1 MAKWNVVLST
11 TEPYNYI
18 GIINVRQGNRNS
30 EVMEAVLTENSKPMD
45 LSQCKVFIESLLGN
59 KYAVERAAKI
69 IDAKNGRIQYTF
81 DEYTMQMI
89 HEQTANFKIVKGE
102 DVIATTQDFSYF
114 VVRAVS
120 KTEGEMGS
128 YWQTVEDLIADMT
141 EYINSG
147 KGDFDQWMK
156 DRKEEFEAWRDKQQ
170 DSFEAWKNDQ
180 QSSFQD
186 WRDGQESD
194 YLLWFESIKDIL
206 KGIDPGGT
214 MLAELMDA
222 RVDLQGVRHDSIKE
236 RLIADLEYIYKK
248 VKYQLDLIVYK
259 HIPVGNKI
267 TIEHDSE
274 YQPDVKVTYYQNAID
289 TELDGLDTSG
299 QFGGGTIYNVPTQL
313 SFDRKKTHVEM
324 PLYYALN
331 NGEYIVH
338 DDHLLLIIE
347 GNKTLHFT
355 MADAKII
362 KAYVNDGQTEVVRI
376 PENLELFIKDDS
388 TVELRWKRGMLSGN

>member
-30 EVMEAVLTENSKPMD
+30 EVMEAVLTENSKPMN
-45 LSQCKVFIESLLGN
+45 LSQCKVFIEALLGN

-141 EYINSG
+141 EYINKG
-147 KGDFDQWMK
+147 QGDFDQWMK
-156 DRKEEFEAWRDKQQ
+156 DRKEEFEAWRDAQQ
-170 DSFEAWKNDQ
+170 
-180 QSSFQD
+180 
-186 WRDGQESD
+186 GD
-194 YLLWFESIKDIL
+194 YLNWFESIKDIL
-206 KGIDPGGT
+206 KSIDPGGI

-236 RLIADLEYIYKK
+236 RLLADFEYIYKK
-248 VKYQLDLIVYK
+248 IKYQLDLIVYK
-259 HIPVGNKI
+259 HIAVGNKI

-274 YQPDVKVTYYQNAID
+274 YQPEVKVTYYHDALS
-289 TELDGLDTSG
+289 TETDGLDTSG
-299 QFGGGTIYNVPTQL
+299 NFGGGTIYNVTTQL

-331 NGEYIVH
+331 EGDYVVH
-338 DDHLLLIIE
+338 DKHTLLIIE
-347 GNKTLHFT
+347 GNKTLCFT
-355 MADAKII
+355 MSAANIT
-362 KAYVNDGQTEVVRI
+362 KAYINDGQTEVLRI

-388 TVELRWKRGMLSGN
+388 TVQLKWKRGVINGN

>member
-30 EVMEAVLTENSKPMD
+30 EVMEAIITENGRPVD
-45 LSQCKVFIESLLGN
+45 LSQCKVFIEALLGN
-59 KYAVERAAKI
+59 KFTVERAAKL
-69 IDAKNGRIQYTF
+69 IDAKNGKIQYTF

-141 EYINSG
+141 DYINKG

-156 DRKEEFEAWRDKQQ
+156 DRKEEFEAWRDAQQ
-170 DSFEAWKNDQ
+170 
-180 QSSFQD
+180 
-186 WRDGQESD
+186 GD
-194 YLLWFESIKDIL
+194 YLNWFESIKDIL
-206 KGIDPGGT
+206 KSIDPGGV
-214 MLAELMDA
+214 MLSELMDA
-222 RVDLQGVRHDSIKE
+222 RVDLQGVRHESIKE

-248 VKYQLDLIVYK
+248 IKYQLDLIVYK

-274 YQPDVKVTYYQNAID
+274 YQPEVRTTFSQNAIG
-289 TELDGLDTSG
+289 TETDGLDTSD

-331 NGEYIVH
+331 TGDYIVH
-338 DDHLLLIIE
+338 DKHTLLIIE
-347 GNKTLHFT
+347 GNKTLCFT
-355 MADAKII
+355 MGSANIT
-362 KAYVNDGQTEVVRI
+362 KAYINDGQTEVVRI

-388 TVELRWKRGMLSGN
+388 TVELKWKRGMLNGN

>member
-1 MAKWNVVLST
+1 M
-11 TEPYNYI
+11 
-18 GIINVRQGNRNS
+18 
-30 EVMEAVLTENSKPMD
+30 
-45 LSQCKVFIESLLGN
+45 
-59 KYAVERAAKI
+59 ERAAKL
-69 IDAKNGRIQYTF
+69 IDAKNGKIQYTF

-141 EYINSG
+141 DYINKG

-156 DRKEEFEAWRDKQQ
+156 DRKEEFEAWRDAQQ
-170 DSFEAWKNDQ
+170 
-180 QSSFQD
+180 
-186 WRDGQESD
+186 GD
-194 YLLWFESIKDIL
+194 YLNWFESIKDIL
-206 KGIDPGGT
+206 KSIDPGGV
-214 MLAELMDA
+214 MLSELMDA
-222 RVDLQGVRHDSIKE
+222 RVDLQGVRHESIKE

-248 VKYQLDLIVYK
+248 IKYQLDLIVYK

-274 YQPDVKVTYYQNAID
+274 YQPEVRTTFYQNAIG
-289 TELDGLDTSG
+289 TETDGLDTSD

-331 NGEYIVH
+331 TGDYIVH
-338 DDHLLLIIE
+338 DKHTLLIIE
-347 GNKTLHFT
+347 GNKTLCFT
-355 MADAKII
+355 MGSANIT
-362 KAYVNDGQTEVVRI
+362 KAYINDGQTEVVRI

-388 TVELRWKRGMLSGN
+388 TVELKWKRGMLNGN

>member
-30 EVMEAVLTENSKPMD
+30 EVMEAVLTENSKPMN
-45 LSQCKVFIESLLGN
+45 LSQCKVFIEALLGN

-128 YWQTVEDLIADMT
+128 YWQTIEDLLADMT
-141 EYINSG
+141 EYINKG

-156 DRKEEFEAWRDKQQ
+156 DRKEEFEAWRDAQQ
-170 DSFEAWKNDQ
+170 
-180 QSSFQD
+180 
-186 WRDGQESD
+186 GD
-194 YLLWFESIKDIL
+194 YLNWFESIKDIL
-206 KGIDPGGT
+206 KSIDPGGI

-222 RVDLQGVRHDSIKE
+222 RVDLQGVRHGSIKE
-236 RLIADLEYIYKK
+236 RLLADFEYIYTKI
-248 VKYQLDLIVYK
+248 KYQLDLIVYK
-259 HIPVGNKI
+259 HIAVGNKI

-274 YQPDVKVTYYQNAID
+274 YQPEVKVTYYHDALS
-289 TELDGLDTSG
+289 TETDGLATSG
-299 QFGGGTIYNVPTQL
+299 NFGGGTIYNVPTQL

-331 NGEYIVH
+331 EGDYVVH
-338 DDHLLLIIE
+338 DNHTLLIIE
-347 GNKTLHFT
+347 GNRTLCFT
-355 MADAKII
+355 MASANII

-388 TVELRWKRGMLSGN
+388 TVQLKWKRGVINGN

>member
-1 MAKWNVVLST
+1 
-11 TEPYNYI
+11 
-18 GIINVRQGNRNS
+18 
-30 EVMEAVLTENSKPMD
+30 MD
-45 LSQCKVFIESLLGN
+45 LSQCKVFIEALLGN
-59 KYAVERAAKI
+59 KFTVERAAKL
-69 IDAKNGRIQYTF
+69 IDAKNGKIQYTF

-141 EYINSG
+141 DYINKG

-156 DRKEEFEAWRDKQQ
+156 DRKEEFEAWRDAQQ
-170 DSFEAWKNDQ
+170 
-180 QSSFQD
+180 
-186 WRDGQESD
+186 GD
-194 YLLWFESIKDIL
+194 YLNWFESIKDIL
-206 KGIDPGGT
+206 KSIDPGGV
-214 MLAELMDA
+214 MLSELMDA
-222 RVDLQGVRHDSIKE
+222 RVDLQGVRHESIKE

-248 VKYQLDLIVYK
+248 IKYQLDLIVYK

-274 YQPDVKVTYYQNAID
+274 YQPEVRTTFYQNAIG
-289 TELDGLDTSG
+289 TETDGLDTSD

-331 NGEYIVH
+331 TGDYIVH
-338 DDHLLLIIE
+338 DKHTLLIIE
-347 GNKTLHFT
+347 GNKTLCFT
-355 MADAKII
+355 MGSANIT
-362 KAYVNDGQTEVVRI
+362 KAYINDGQTEVVRI

-388 TVELRWKRGMLSGN
+388 TVELKWKRGMLNGN

>member
-30 EVMEAVLTENSKPMD
+30 EVMEAIITENGRPVD
-45 LSQCKVFIESLLGN
+45 LSQCKVFIEALLGN
-59 KYAVERAAKI
+59 KFTVERAAKL
-69 IDAKNGRIQYTF
+69 IDAKNGKIQYTF

-141 EYINSG
+141 DYINKG

-156 DRKEEFEAWRDKQQ
+156 DRKEEFEAWRDAQQ
-170 DSFEAWKNDQ
+170 
-180 QSSFQD
+180 
-186 WRDGQESD
+186 GD
-194 YLLWFESIKDIL
+194 YLNWFESSKDIL
-206 KGIDPGGT
+206 KSIDPGGV
-214 MLAELMDA
+214 MLSELMDA
-222 RVDLQGVRHDSIKE
+222 RVDLQGVRHESIKE

-248 VKYQLDLIVYK
+248 IKYQLDLIVYK

-274 YQPDVKVTYYQNAID
+274 YQPEVRTTFYQNAIG
-289 TELDGLDTSG
+289 TETDGLDTSD

-331 NGEYIVH
+331 TGDYIVH
-338 DDHLLLIIE
+338 DKHTLLIIE
-347 GNKTLHFT
+347 GNKTLCFT
-355 MADAKII
+355 MSSENIK
-362 KAYVNDGQTEVVRI
+362 KAYINDGQTEVVRI

-388 TVELRWKRGMLSGN
+388 TVELKWKRGMLNGN

>member
-30 EVMEAVLTENSKPMD
+30 EVMEAVITENGRPVD
-45 LSQCKVFIESLLGN
+45 LSQCKAFIEALLGN
-59 KYAVERAAKI
+59 KFTVERAAKI
-69 IDAKNGRIQYTF
+69 IDAKNGKIQYTF

-128 YWQTVEDLIADMT
+128 YWQTVEDLLADMT
-141 EYINSG
+141 EYINKG

-156 DRKEEFEAWRDKQQ
+156 DRKEEFEAWRDAQQ
-170 DSFEAWKNDQ
+170 
-180 QSSFQD
+180 
-186 WRDGQESD
+186 GD
-194 YLLWFESIKDIL
+194 YLDWFESIKDIL
-206 KGIDPGGT
+206 KSIDPGGV

-236 RLIADLEYIYKK
+236 RLIADFEYIYEKI
-248 VKYQLDLIVYK
+248 KYQLDLIVYK
-259 HIPVGNKI
+259 HIAVGNKV

-274 YQPDVKVTYYQNAID
+274 YQPEVKVTYYQDSID
-289 TELDGLDTSG
+289 TEENGFDTSG
-299 QFGGGTIYNVPTQL
+299 HFGGDTITNVPSQL
-313 SFDRKKTHVEM
+313 SYDHKKAYVEM
-324 PLYYALN
+324 PLFYALN
-331 NGEYIVH
+331 GEIVVR
-338 DDHLLLIIE
+338 DKKTLLVIL
-347 GNKTLHFT
+347 GNKTLCFT
-355 MADAKII
+355 LTDASIS
-362 KAYVNDGQTEVVRI
+362 KAYIDER
-376 PENLELFIKDDS
+376 D
-388 TVELRWKRGMLSGN
+388 

>member
-30 EVMEAVLTENSKPMD
+30 EVMEAVITENGKPMD
-45 LSQCKVFIESLLGN
+45 FSQCKVFIEALLGN
-59 KYAVERAAKI
+59 KYAVERAAKV
-69 IDAKNGRIQYTF
+69 IDAKNGKIQYTF
-81 DEYTMQMI
+81 DEYMMQMI

-102 DVIATTQDFSYF
+102 EVIATTQDFSFF

-128 YWQTVEDLIADMT
+128 YWQTVEDLLADMA
-141 EYINSG
+141 EYINKG
-147 KGDFDQWMK
+147 KGDFEQWMK
-156 DRKEEFEAWRDKQQ
+156 DRKEEFEAWRNAQQ
-170 DSFEAWKNDQ
+170 D
-180 QSSFQD
+180 
-186 WRDGQESD
+186 D
-194 YLLWFESIKDIL
+194 YLDWFESIKDIL
-206 KGIDPGGT
+206 AQIDPGGT
-214 MLAELMDA
+214 LLLELMDA
-222 RVDLQGVRHDSIKE
+222 RIDLQGVRHESIKD

-248 VKYQLDLIVYK
+248 IKYQLDLVVYK

-274 YQPDVKVTYYQNAID
+274 YQPEVKTTYYKNSLG
-289 TELDGLDTSG
+289 TEMDGLDTSG
-299 QFGGGTIYNVPTQL
+299 EFGGGTIYNVPTQL

-331 NGEYIVH
+331 EGDYVVH
-338 DDHLLLIIE
+338 DNHTLLIIE
-347 GNKTLHFT
+347 GNKTLCFT
-355 MADAKII
+355 MASANIV

-388 TVELRWKRGMLSGN
+388 TVELKWKRGMLNGN

>member
-18 GIINVRQGNRNS
+18 GIINVRRGNRNS
-30 EVMEAVLTENSKPMD
+30 EVMEAVLTENSKPMN
-45 LSQCKVFIESLLGN
+45 LSQCKVFIEALLGN

-128 YWQTVEDLIADMT
+128 YWQTIEDLLADMT
-141 EYINSG
+141 EYINKG

-156 DRKEEFEAWRDKQQ
+156 DRKEEFEAWRDAQQ
-170 DSFEAWKNDQ
+170 
-180 QSSFQD
+180 
-186 WRDGQESD
+186 GD
-194 YLLWFESIKDIL
+194 YLNWFESIKDIL
-206 KGIDPGGT
+206 KSIDPGGV

-236 RLIADLEYIYKK
+236 RLLADFEYIYTKI
-248 VKYQLDLIVYK
+248 KYQLDLIVYK
-259 HIPVGNKI
+259 HIAVGNKI

-274 YQPDVKVTYYQNAID
+274 YQPEVKVTYYHDALS
-289 TELDGLDTSG
+289 TETDGLDTSG
-299 QFGGGTIYNVPTQL
+299 NFGGGTIYNVPTQL

-331 NGEYIVH
+331 EGDYVVH
-338 DDHLLLIIE
+338 DKHTLLIIE
-347 GNKTLHFT
+347 GDKTLCFT
-355 MADAKII
+355 MSAANIT
-362 KAYVNDGQTEVVRI
+362 KAYINDGQTEVLRI

-388 TVELRWKRGMLSGN
+388 TVQLKWKRGVINGN

>member
-18 GIINVRQGNRNS
+18 GITNVRQGNRNS
-30 EVMEAVLTENSKPMD
+30 EVMESVITENGRPVD
-45 LSQCKVFIESLLGN
+45 LSQCKVFIEALLGN
-59 KYAVERAAKI
+59 KFTVERAAKVL
-69 IDAKNGRIQYTF
+69 DAKNGKIQYTF

-141 EYINSG
+141 EYINKG

-156 DRKEEFEAWRDKQQ
+156 DRKEEFEAWRNAQQ
-170 DSFEAWKNDQ
+170 E
-180 QSSFQD
+180 
-186 WRDGQESD
+186 D
-194 YLLWFESIKDIL
+194 YLDWFESIKDIL
-206 KGIDPGGT
+206 AQIDPGGT
-214 MLAELMDA
+214 MLLELMDA
-222 RVDLQGVRHDSIKE
+222 RVDLQGVRHESIKD

-248 VKYQLDLIVYK
+248 IKYQLDLIVYK
-259 HIPVGNKI
+259 HIAVGNKI

-274 YQPDVKVTYYQNAID
+274 YQPDVKVTYYSNALG
-289 TELDGLDTSG
+289 TETDGLDTSD
-299 QFGGGTIYNVPTQL
+299 QLGGGTIYNVPTQL

-324 PLYYALN
+324 PLYYALD
-331 NGEYIVH
+331 NGDYIVH
-338 DDHLLLIIE
+338 DNHMLLIIE
-347 GNKTLHFT
+347 GNKTLCFT
-355 MADAKII
+355 MASANIV

-376 PENLELFIKDDS
+376 PENLELFINDDS
-388 TVELRWKRGMLSGN
+388 TVRLKWKRGVINGN